1 MDPGYVAKESV
12 RRLLIDVEPLFPIIG
27 TAAFLFASRIRHAC
41 RRKRATSVFQ
51 ATSKEPIET

>member
-27 TAAFLFASRIRHAC
+27 TAAFLFASREVHIPCAP
-41 RRKRATSVFQ
+41 RAARLPH

>member
-1 MDPGYVAKESV
+1 MDPGYVAKATV

-27 TAAFLFASRIRHAC
+27 TAAFLFASRIRHALGA
-41 RRKRATSVFQ
+41 RLATSVSQ

>member
-27 TAAFLFASRIRHAC
+27 TAAFLFASRIRHASGA
-41 RRKRATSVFQ
+41 RLVTSVSQ